1 MIDQII
7 ETLGDSWGIRGE
19 FLWEMSLREFAA
31 EVRRREGSQR
41 VIREVFKI
49 WTRKGKDMQHWHNGM
64 PCEDWQG
71 SE

>member
-7 ETLGDSWGIRGE
+7 ETLGDRWGIRGE

-41 VIREVFKI
+41 VIREVFGV
-49 WTRKGKDMQHWHNGM
+49 WTRKRKNV
-64 PCEDWQG
+64 
-71 SE
+71 